1 MPGDCACFFR
11 NCRET
16 GGDTFLFGDTG
27 QSDHFLAIFG
37 GTGGILPVELPEG
50 KRLRGT
56 VLIQF
61 GFPFL
66 RSA

>member
-1 MPGDCACFFR
+1 MLHQEL
-11 NCRET
+11 RET

-37 GTGGILPVELPEG
+37 GTGAFFQSELAEQE
-50 KRLRGT
+50 KASRGT

-61 GFPFL
+61 GLPRL